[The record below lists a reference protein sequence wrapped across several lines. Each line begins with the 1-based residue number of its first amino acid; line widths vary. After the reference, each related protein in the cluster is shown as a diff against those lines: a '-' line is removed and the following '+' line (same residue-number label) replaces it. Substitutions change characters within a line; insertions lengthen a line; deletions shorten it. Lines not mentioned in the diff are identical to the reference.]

1 MDLQRDEHD
10 TQIKTHIII
19 GGVIVL
25 IKLDLDWCP
34 LKWKPQRK
42 KTTDAL
48 LSLCP

>member
-34 LKWKPQRK
+34 LKWKPERE